1 MNRCHQEDQRLDRQ
15 PALSQHAE
23 VRMQQRGIRR
33 TDIELAVQYG
43 RRIHAKGLTYYV
55 VGRKEV
61 ERQAMQGRNISS
73 LAGLQVLVQED
84 EGLVVT
90 TYRSADF
97 HAIRST
103 GHCKRRTR
111 FQSRH

>member
-1 MNRCHQEDQRLDRQ
+1 MNRLHHEVTSLNHR
-15 PALSQHAE
+15 PALSRHAE

-33 TDIELAVQYG
+33 TDIELAVLYG

-61 ERQAMQGRNISS
+61 ERQSALGRNISS
-73 LAGLQVLVQED
+73 LAGLQVLIQEE
-84 EGLVVT
+84 EGLVIT
-90 TYRSADF
+90 TYRNTDF
-97 HAIRST
+97 HAIRT
-103 GHCKRRTR
+103 TARNNRRAR

>member
-1 MNRCHQEDQRLDRQ
+1 MFNSITSL
-15 PALSQHAE
+15 PPPLFPLSLTNHAAI
-23 VRMQQRGIRR
+23 RMQQRGISRAA
-33 TDIELAVQYG
+33 LQAVLDFG
-43 RRIHAKGLTYYV
+43 RRIHAKGLTFYV

-61 ERQAMQGRNISS
+61 ERQAMQGRNISGLS
-73 LAGLQVLVQED
+73 GLQVLVQEE

-90 TYRSADF
+90 TYRNTDF

-103 GHCKRRTR
+103 ARDKRRLR

>member
-1 MNRCHQEDQRLDRQ
+1 MNRCNKEDQRLDSK
-15 PALSQHAE
+15 PELSHHAE

-61 ERQAMQGRNISS
+61 ERQAMQGRNISGLS
-73 LAGLQVLVQED
+73 GLQVLVQEED
-84 EGLVVT
+84 GLVVT
-90 TYRSADF
+90 TYRNTDF

-103 GHCKRRTR
+103 ARDKRRLR

>member
-1 MNRCHQEDQRLDRQ
+1 MNRCHQADQSPNRR
-15 PALSQHAE
+15 PAFSQHAE

-33 TDIELAVQYG
+33 TDVELAVQYG

-61 ERQAMQGRNISS
+61 ERQALHGRNISS
-73 LAGLQVLVQED
+73 LAGLQVLVQEED
-84 EGLVVT
+84 GLVVT
-90 TYRSADF
+90 AYRNTDF
-97 HAIRST
+97 HAIRCT
-103 GHCKRRTR
+103 AHDKRRAK

>member
-1 MNRCHQEDQRLDRQ
+1 MNRFHHEATSPNRR
-15 PALSQHAE
+15 PALSHHAE

-61 ERQAMQGRNISS
+61 ERQAMLGRNISS
-73 LAGLQVLVQED
+73 LAGLQVLVQEED
-84 EGLVVT
+84 GMVVT
-90 TYRSADF
+90 TYRNTDF

-103 GHCKRRTR
+103 ARDKRRM
-111 FQSRH
+111 RHQARH

>member
-1 MNRCHQEDQRLDRQ
+1 MNQCHQPEQRLESK
-15 PALSQHAE
+15 PEMSQHAE

-33 TDIELAVQYG
+33 TDVELAVQYG

-61 ERQAMQGRNISS
+61 ERQAMHGVNIAG
-73 LAGLQVLVQED
+73 LAGLQVLVKKED
-84 EGLVVT
+84 GMIVT
-90 TYRSADF
+90 TYRSTDF

-103 GHCKRRTR
+103 ARSKRRLR
-111 FQSRH
+111 FQYRH

>member
-1 MNRCHQEDQRLDRQ
+1 MSRCYQADQPLDRQ
-15 PALSQHAE
+15 PALSRHAE

-33 TDIELAVQYG
+33 TDIELAVLYG

-61 ERQAMQGRNISS
+61 ERQAMQGLNISS
-73 LAGLQVLVQED
+73 LAGLQVLVKDE

-90 TYRSADF
+90 TYRSTDF

-103 GHCKRRTR
+103 ARCRRRLR
-111 FQSRH
+111 FQSWH

>member
-1 MNRCHQEDQRLDRQ
+1 MNRSHQEDQRLDRQ

-23 VRMQQRGIRR
+23 IRMQQRGIRR
-33 TDIELAVQYG
+33 TDIQLAVQYG

-61 ERQAMQGRNISS
+61 ERQAILGRNISS
-73 LAGLQVLVQED
+73 LAGLQVLVQEE

-90 TYRSADF
+90 TYRSTDF

-103 GHCKRRTR
+103 ARDKRRAHFR
-111 FQSRH
+111 SRH

>member
-1 MNRCHQEDQRLDRQ
+1 MNQRHQQERRLARK
-15 PALSQHAE
+15 PELSQHAE

-43 RRIHAKGLTYYV
+43 RRIHAKGLIYYV

-61 ERQAMQGRNISS
+61 ERQAKHGRNIAG
-73 LAGLQVLVQED
+73 LAGLQVLVQEED
-84 EGLVVT
+84 ELVVT
-90 TYRSADF
+90 TYRSTDF

-103 GHCKRRTR
+103 ARSKRRLR
-111 FQSRH
+111 LQSWH